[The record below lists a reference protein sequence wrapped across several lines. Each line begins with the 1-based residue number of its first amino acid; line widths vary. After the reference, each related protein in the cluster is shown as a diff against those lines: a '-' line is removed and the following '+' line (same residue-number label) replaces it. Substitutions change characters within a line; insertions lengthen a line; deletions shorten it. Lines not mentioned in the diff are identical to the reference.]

1 MKQILFLCTG
11 NYYRSRFCE
20 FFFNDLAFKKEL
32 KWQAISRGLNVDPE
46 SGNVGAVSPEV
57 IKALET
63 LGIKVNALSLREPI
77 QVQETDLA
85 NADKIIAVDEIAH
98 RPLVNNKFPQ
108 WVDNVEYWLVKD
120 LNENPSEPPLV
131 QLQNNI
137 NRLLKNL
144 A

>member
-1 MKQILFLCTG
+1 M
-11 NYYRSRFCE
+11 
-20 FFFNDLAFKKEL
+20 
-32 KWQAISRGLNVDPE
+32 
-46 SGNVGAVSPEV
+46 GAVSPEM

-85 NADKIIAVDEIAH
+85 NADKIIAVDEVAH

-131 QLQNNI
+131 QLQNKI
-137 NRLLKNL
+137 NRLLKSL